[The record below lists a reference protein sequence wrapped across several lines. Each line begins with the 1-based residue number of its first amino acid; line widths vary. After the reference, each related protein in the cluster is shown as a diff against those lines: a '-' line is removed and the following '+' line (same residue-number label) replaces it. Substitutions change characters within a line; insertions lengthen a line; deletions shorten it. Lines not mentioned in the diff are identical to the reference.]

1 MFAVGDGIVGVMCS
15 ETTLGEGWSMV
26 ALDAC
31 AVGAGGVVV
40 DDAVASGLGPC
51 GAGGRPLAPA
61 LEADEIGGF
70 EATALVVPPLRGCS
84 GTISWPKL
92 PDVEPFL
99 FCEWNGV
106 LDFLRPGSDRRLDDA
121 RKGPGGGM

>member
-15 ETTLGEGWSMV
+15 EMTLGDGWSIC

-40 DDAVASGLGPC
+40 DDVVASGLCPC
-51 GAGGRPLAPA
+51 GAGGRPPAPA
-61 LEADEIGGF
+61 LEADGTGGF
-70 EATALVVPPLRGCS
+70 EATALVPPPKGCS

-92 PDVEPFL
+92 PEVEPFL
-99 FCEWNGV
+99 FCE
-106 LDFLRPGSDRRLDDA
+106 
-121 RKGPGGGM
+121 